1 MFSHNVP
8 VDPYGQQISGN
19 SCVRFETLTQEISW
33 LKLKV
38 IASEKEIKDLLKGCT
53 SDLGFRKL

>member
-19 SCVRFETLTQEISW
+19 SCVRFETLTQEISG

-38 IASEKEIKDLLKGCT
+38 IASEKEIKDLLKGC
-53 SDLGFRKL
+53 DQ